1 MQVSIETTA
10 GLERRLTITVPFEG
24 FEGQIAAKLNEA
36 ARSARLPGF
45 RPGKVPLREIKRR
58 FGVNIRAQVIS
69 DTMQSSFNTAVQQ
82 ESLRPAGAP
91 AFDLANPDVV
101 QKIGDDLKYTA
112 VFEVMP
118 EVELKA
124 FSDITVE
131 RPNAH
136 IGEDDIDRMIERLRK
151 QRQTFTGTSDRGAE
165 DGDQLLIDFVGKV
178 DGEAFAGGTASQFE
192 LLLGQGKLLKDF
204 EMALV
209 GVRSSETRSFPVAFP
224 DDYGNAE
231 LKGKTAEFTVSVHE
245 VRAATLPEVDE
256 AFMMD
261 FGVESGGIEK
271 FRAEILESMERE
283 LEGAKLQR
291 VKNQVFDGL
300 ASLHSPQL
308 PNVMVSG
315 EIERMR
321 RDMLQR
327 MGVPMEMYDRAR
339 ANAREHDH
347 DHDHDHDHNHNHNP
361 NHNHDHGHDQNH
373 DQDHDHDAVPAKPV
387 SAREKSLDQQLPQLP
402 DALFQESAERRVRI
416 GLVLSEIIRSRALQP
431 DDEKVRAMIRRVAS
445 AYNDPESVAK
455 WYYSNEEQLARI
467 EQAVLE
473 EQVVELV
480 VGESQVSDLATSY
493 DDLIAPRPDLGT
505 RS

>member
-24 FEGQIAAKLNEA
+24 FEGLIAAKLNET

-45 RPGKVPLREIKRR
+45 RPGKVPVGEIKRR

-69 DTMQSSFNTAVQQ
+69 DTMQSSFNAAVQQ
-82 ESLRPAGAP
+82 EQLRPAGSP

-101 QKIGDDLKYTA
+101 QKIGEDLKYTA

-118 EVELKA
+118 EVELKP
-124 FSDITVE
+124 FGDITVE
-131 RPNAH
+131 RPKAE
-136 IGEDDIDRMIERLRK
+136 IGDADIDRMIERLRT
-151 QRQTFTGTSDRGAE
+151 QRQTFAAAGDRNAE
-165 DGDQLLIDFVGKV
+165 LGDQLLIDFVGKV
-178 DGEAFAGGTASQFE
+178 DDEVFEGGTATQFV
-192 LLLGQGKLLKDF
+192 LDLGQGKLLKDF
-204 EMALV
+204 ETALV
-209 GVRSSETRSFPVAFP
+209 GVKAAEERTFPVAFP

-231 LKGKTAEFTVSVHE
+231 LKGKTAEFTVTVHE
-245 VRAATLPEVDE
+245 VRVATLPEVDD
-256 AFMMD
+256 AFMAA

-271 FRAEILESMERE
+271 FRAEIVESMRRE
-283 LEGAKLQR
+283 LEGAILQR
-291 VKNQVFDGL
+291 VKTQVFDGL
-300 ASLHSPQL
+300 AGLHAPQL

-339 ANAREHDH
+339 ASSDQHDHKHDH
-347 DHDHDHDHNHNHNP
+347 DHDHDHA
-361 NHNHDHGHDQNH
+361 
-373 DQDHDHDAVPAKPV
+373 HDHDDDHAHDDVAAAEGPVPARAAP
-387 SAREKSLDQQLPQLP
+387 LDQQLPQLP

-416 GLVLSEIIRSRALQP
+416 GLVLAEIIRTRALQP
-431 DDEKVRAMIRRVAS
+431 EDEKVRAMIRRVAS

-480 VGESQVSDLATSY
+480 VSESQVSDLATSY
-493 DDLIAPRPDLGT
+493 DDLIAPRPDPGA